1 MKNSSH
7 YTLAFFNR
15 EFGRRDVAQSGS
27 APQWGCGGRWFE
39 SSRPDHRSPKTLE
52 AAVGHHR
59 LTMASN
65 YVAIGCSYKLQP
77 RNVKVEKTFK
87 ASLRSALAVDFY
99 LSRPP

>member
-39 SSRPDHRSPKTLE
+39 SSRPDHRSQKALE
-52 AAVGHHR
+52 TAVRPNSQEMSSNPAALDCSCMSR
-59 LTMASN
+59 LPMS
-65 YVAIGCSYKLQP
+65 
-77 RNVKVEKTFK
+77 
-87 ASLRSALAVDFY
+87 
-99 LSRPP
+99 

>member
-52 AAVGHHR
+52 ADEKGIALTEVREEQRRYWQRKSSPGEWTHVGAVDGNYDWQQKQAVG
-59 LTMASN
+59 
-65 YVAIGCSYKLQP
+65 Q
-77 RNVKVEKTFK
+77 
-87 ASLRSALAVDFY
+87 
-99 LSRPP
+99 

>member
-39 SSRPDHRSPKTLE
+39 SSRPDHCSQKALE
-52 AAVGHHR
+52 TAVRPSSQEMSSNPADLDCSCMSR
-59 LTMASN
+59 LPMS
-65 YVAIGCSYKLQP
+65 
-77 RNVKVEKTFK
+77 
-87 ASLRSALAVDFY
+87 
-99 LSRPP
+99 